1 MQLGATMLHVDW
13 LDGRTLG
20 DWQFG
25 VKLLCGRFPQ
35 MELQLLMCAVGV
47 ILLCKNIRNVP
58 RK

>member
-1 MQLGATMLHVDW
+1 MQLGAAMLHVDW

-35 MELQLLMCAVGV
+35 NYQT
-47 ILLCKNIRNVP
+47 NVYLYGLYYIFYLNTFYNEP
-58 RK
+58 D